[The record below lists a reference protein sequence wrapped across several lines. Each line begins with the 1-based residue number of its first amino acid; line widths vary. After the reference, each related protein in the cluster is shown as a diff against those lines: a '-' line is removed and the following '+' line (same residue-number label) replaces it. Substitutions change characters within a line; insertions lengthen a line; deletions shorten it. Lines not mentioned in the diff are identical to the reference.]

1 MINYTVKTIQTNDVV
16 SEMEREMLDFL
27 KSNTK
32 QKVNNYVKYNHTG
45 GKQAYVFSIP
55 GIDPK
60 TLKVINKN
68 RNITILNMDK
78 VVGVVTTY
86 DQIDSTEISV
96 EYKFGQL
103 LVYINPNTEKY
114 KEYEIKIN
122 VNWQ

>member
-16 SEMEREMLDFL
+16 SEMEKEMLDFL

-32 QKVNNYVKYNHTG
+32 QKVSTFIKYSHTA
-45 GKQAYVFSIP
+45 GKQTYVFSIP
-55 GIDPK
+55 GVDPK
-60 TLKVINKN
+60 TLKVINKH

-103 LVYINPNTEKY
+103 LVYVNPNTEKY

-122 VNWQ
+122 VN